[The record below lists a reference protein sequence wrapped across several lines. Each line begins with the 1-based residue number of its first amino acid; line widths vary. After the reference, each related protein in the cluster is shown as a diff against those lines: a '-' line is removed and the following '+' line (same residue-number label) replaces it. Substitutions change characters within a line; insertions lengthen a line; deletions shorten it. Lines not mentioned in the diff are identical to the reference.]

1 MKRTLVRLAVSM
13 LTISILVLAS
23 GTALGI
29 TNQTNYT
36 GSTAMTGT
44 VTDTGNATVTGTV
57 TDTPIVTA
65 VGTTLATPVKTPMPA
80 KSPGFESIA
89 TIATILAAVCIF
101 GIRRR

>member
-1 MKRTLVRLAVSM
+1 MKKTLVRLAVSV

-29 TNQTNYT
+29 TNQTNDT

-44 VTDTGNATVTGTV
+44 VVDTGSATMTGTV
-57 TDTPIVTA
+57 VDTPMATA
-65 VGTTLATPVKTPMPA
+65 VETTLATPAKTPVPA

>member
-1 MKRTLVRLAVSM
+1 MKKTLVRLAVSM

-29 TNQTNYT
+29 TNQTNDT
-36 GSTAMTGT
+36 GSTVMTGT
-44 VTDTGNATVTGTV
+44 VTDTGNTTTTGTV
-57 TDTPIVTA
+57 VDTPIVTA
-65 VGTTLATPVKTPMPA
+65 TTLAKTPMPA

-101 GIRRR
+101 GIKRR